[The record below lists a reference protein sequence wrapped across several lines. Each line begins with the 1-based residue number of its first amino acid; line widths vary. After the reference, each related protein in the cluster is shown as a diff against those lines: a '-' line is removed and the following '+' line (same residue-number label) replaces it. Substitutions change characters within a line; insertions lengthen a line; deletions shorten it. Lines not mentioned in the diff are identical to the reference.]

1 MSSSSTT
8 FNNKTVNKTHIIS
21 LEIKEIAKTFRFHI
35 IFNVQVKKKKSHYEK
50 GCLYLCKILK
60 KKSKVSHEFVFTYAE

>member
-21 LEIKEIAKTFRFHI
+21 LEIKEIAITFRFHI
-35 IFNVQVKKKKSHYEK
+35 IFNVQVKKKKNH
-50 GCLYLCKILK
+50 ITK
-60 KKSKVSHEFVFTYAE
+60 KVVYIFAKF